1 MTPGTIFIWNQLLQL
16 IPHLVGVLEDVDG
29 AGRHD
34 VAEVVEAVD
43 GGQATEAPPTD
54 VTGKPVVPA
63 LLDDLRDN

>member
-1 MTPGTIFIWNQLLQL
+1 MQSVAP

-29 AGRHD
+29 AGGHD

-43 GGQATEAPPTD
+43 GGEAAEAPPTD
-54 VTGKPVVPA
+54 VAGKAVVPA